1 MEASG
6 QTGPAEGTGSMPEG
20 EVSGAMTAP
29 AETTPVVPEG
39 PNTTTTSFFTP
50 PMDPS
55 RLADHLFD
63 PVSGVRVDSRGQ
75 RIPPGMVPQIVFD
88 PTLGRPVQIGWID
101 PQFQRQ
107 DVPVSPEGIPIPL
120 YIKTHVVG
128 RLKGQFKQTVKELPV
143 LEQSRS
149 RGCRGQPSSKIIMRR
164 LDCVPVNVVGP
175 ATSRHLFP
183 IVGFMTR
190 NTTSAGNAFLNL
202 IFIFLSTK
210 LVSEMSREGHDAVIH
225 ISGTSKCHSDSRR

>member
-29 AETTPVVPEG
+29 AAETTPVVPEG

-63 PVSGVRVDSRGQ
+63 PVSGVRVDARGQ

-88 PTLGRPVQIGWID
+88 PTLGRPVQIGWVD
-101 PQFQRQ
+101 PQFQ
-107 DVPVSPEGIPIPL
+107 
-120 YIKTHVVG
+120 
-128 RLKGQFKQTVKELPV
+128 
-143 LEQSRS
+143 
-149 RGCRGQPSSKIIMRR
+149 
-164 LDCVPVNVVGP
+164 
-175 ATSRHLFP
+175 
-183 IVGFMTR
+183 
-190 NTTSAGNAFLNL
+190 
-202 IFIFLSTK
+202 
-210 LVSEMSREGHDAVIH
+210 
-225 ISGTSKCHSDSRR
+225 